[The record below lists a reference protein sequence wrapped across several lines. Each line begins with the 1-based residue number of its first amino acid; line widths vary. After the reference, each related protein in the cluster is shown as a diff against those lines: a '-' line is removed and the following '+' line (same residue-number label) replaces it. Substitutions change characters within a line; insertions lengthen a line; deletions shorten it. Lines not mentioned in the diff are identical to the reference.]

1 MKKLGLIGYPLGHS
15 FSKKFY
21 LEKFERE
28 NITDFH
34 YDLYP
39 VEDISSFPQLFERD
53 LAFYGFNV
61 TIPHKRNVMRFLNEF
76 SPEAAE
82 INAVNCVQIRW
93 QGGKP
98 YLKGFNTDAFG
109 FEQSLRPLLQ
119 RQHTSAL
126 IFGNGGAA
134 QAVLFILNKLGISF
148 KTVSRNKSNGDLT
161 YAELTENMIASH
173 KLLINCSP
181 VGTFPHIEDAP
192 DIPYEGIGSEHLLYD
207 LIYNP
212 EETAFLQKGKKQGAT
227 IKNGLEMLILQAEKN
242 WEIWNQED

>member
-134 QAVLFILNKLGISF
+134 QAVLFVLNKLGIPF

-161 YAELTENMIASH
+161 YTELTENMIASH

-212 EETAFLQKGKKQGAT
+212 KETAFLQKGKKQGAT

>member
-93 QGGKP
+93 RGGKP

-119 RQHTSAL
+119 RQHTRAL

-134 QAVLFILNKLGISF
+134 QAVFFVLNKLGIPF

-161 YAELTENMIASH
+161 YAELTEDMIASH
-173 KLLINCSP
+173 RLLINCSP

-192 DIPYEGIGSEHLLYD
+192 DIPYEGIGPEHLLYD

-212 EETAFLQKGKKQGAT
+212 EETAFLQRGKKQGAT

>member
-134 QAVLFILNKLGISF
+134 QAVLFVLNKLGIPF